1 MTAAP
6 PLLVSA
12 CLCGE
17 LCRYDALDATV
28 PAFADL
34 FAQGLAIP
42 VCPEML
48 GGLSVPRDPCEI
60 LASRVLDRSGRDVTR
75 EFLLGAEKT
84 LFLAR
89 ERGVAAAVLKEGSP
103 SCGVNLV
110 YDGTFSSNRVPGR
123 GITAAVLADNG
134 ITVFSE
140 ENFPLAEYL
149 RAASRYGAN
158 A

>member
-17 LCRYDALDATV
+17 ICRYDALDATV
-28 PAFADL
+28 PAFANL
-34 FAQGLAIP
+34 CARGLAIP
-42 VCPEML
+42 VCPELL
-48 GGLSVPRDPCEI
+48 GGLLVPRDPCEI

-84 LFLAR
+84 LLLAR
-89 ERGVAAAVLKEGSP
+89 EHGVATAVLKERSP
-103 SCGVNLV
+103 SCGVNTV
-110 YDGTFSSNRVPGR
+110 YDGTFRSNRIPGR

-134 ITVFSE
+134 IAVFSE
-140 ENFPLAEYL
+140 ENFPLEEYL
-149 RAASRYGAN
+149 RTTSRDGTN